1 VVRVPRSANAPRLVE
16 MVTRRGRLEF
26 RLIDASM
33 TRQRPLGAAA
43 AKPEM
48 LYDANKTP
56 FLVEKK
62 VQLSAAT

>member
-1 VVRVPRSANAPRLVE
+1 